1 MKTSITIAEL
11 KQMLKHRENLMIIDV
26 RSLEEY
32 SEQHIP
38 FAENIPV
45 EHIESGNFI
54 PETGKTLVTVCAKGG
69 GRSERA
75 ANYLREETKKDVYFL
90 AGGTVGWFENSH
102 S

>member
-11 KQMLKHRENLMIIDV
+11 KQLLKHTKNLMIIDV
-26 RSLEEY
+26 RSPEEY

-45 EHIESGNFI
+45 DNIESGNFI
-54 PETGKTLVTVCAKGG
+54 PETDKTLVTVCAKGG

-75 ANYLREETKKDVYFL
+75 ANFLRESTNNNVFFL
-90 AGGTVGWFENSH
+90 SGGTTGWFENKH